1 MTQSGAYIGMTETFH
16 IDHPPTKAGKKQWA
30 HEYGMNKYYAGVHWS
45 IRKRDA
51 DFWHMLTRSCMNRC
65 GVRKQPFRRPVYV
78 SFWWNDNLD
87 LDNHAVM
94 GKFIVDAMKGRV
106 IEDDTRR
113 HLQGVRHYWHDEDY
127 IEEYGWATTTH
138 GRALSHVQE
147 ILDRK

>member
-16 IDHPPTKAGKKQWA
+16 IDYPRTKAGKKQWA

-51 DFWHMLTRSCMNRC
+51 DFWHMLTRSYMNRC

-78 SFWWNDNLD
+78 SFWWNDRLD

-106 IEDDTRR
+106 IEDDSRR
-113 HLQGVRHYWHDEDY
+113 WLRGVRHYWHDEDY
-127 IEEYGWATTTH
+127 IKIIIREVDYE
-138 GRALSHVQE
+138 
-147 ILDRK
+147 